1 RRRLSIRQPVIAKRA
16 LLRDADVLIPLRAGA
31 AFDHPVGAGGHART
45 APVAYVV
52 LDDHRAELT
61 AKQRSGRADVETGR
75 VGAVFTHIGRHQP
88 PEVRFLLI
96 RGTAAL
102 GRGLHARYA
111 EIDRFPL
118 ADRLFDEGDMPPTVR
133 VERVAVVVGTAEHV
147 EEVLGNVVPLLAG
160 HLARLA
166 ADAHRRVGEE
176 PLPRR
181 RFVTG
186 V

>member
-1 RRRLSIRQPVIAKRA
+1 
-16 LLRDADVLIPLRAGA
+16 
-31 AFDHPVGAGGHART
+31 
-45 APVAYVV
+45 
-52 LDDHRAELT
+52 
-61 AKQRSGRADVETGR
+61 
-75 VGAVFTHIGRHQP
+75 
-88 PEVRFLLI
+88 
-96 RGTAAL
+96 
-102 GRGLHARYA
+102 
-111 EIDRFPL
+111 
-118 ADRLFDEGDMPPTVR
+118 DRLFDEGDMPPTVR

-186 V
+186 VRGRVQRSEEAVGAGHVSSSRGALVSEVTICGLGCSATPARCW